1 MVYVIVFGETKL
13 VAPTRA
19 AALAMVRAL
28 VEAGTVVTIHPTP
41 KVKK

>member
-13 VAPTRA
+13 VAPTMSA
-19 AALAMVRAL
+19 AMAMVRAL
-28 VEAGTVVTIHPTP
+28 AEAGTVVTVHPTP